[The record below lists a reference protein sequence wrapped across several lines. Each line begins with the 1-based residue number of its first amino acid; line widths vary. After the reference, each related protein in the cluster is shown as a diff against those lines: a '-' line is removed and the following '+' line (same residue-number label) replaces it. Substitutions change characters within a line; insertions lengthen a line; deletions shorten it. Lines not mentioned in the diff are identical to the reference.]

1 MRPSIVTPA
10 LLTLTLTLSGL
21 VLVPPPAYA
30 WNRTGHR
37 AIALIAYRQLD
48 EGTRQKVATLLRKNP
63 AAHDLWTGKKINS
76 DTDPAADAFM
86 HASTFADDVRP
97 PSLFAAQFHHP
108 THHYVSFR
116 YTPREEGENLAAPP
130 ANEENLISTYQVNL
144 ATLRSHQAGV
154 SDEKKALALCWI
166 FHQEGDIHQP
176 LHALSRYSNAFREGD
191 RGGNMVH
198 PFPNPR
204 GSRPYSKNLHAYW
217 DDLLGDDDLVK
228 TYEALNERVEIV
240 LAEFPR
246 ARFNKAELSEDDV
259 RVWTRESIEAA
270 RETVYRDLDPEVASY
285 EELPVAY
292 EAEAQKLA
300 RRRIAL
306 AGYRLAEVLNDLFG
320 DAND

>member
-1 MRPSIVTPA
+1 MRKSFVILA
-10 LLTLTLTLSGL
+10 GLTLVWL
-21 VLVPPPAYA
+21 VLAPMPTYG

-48 EGTRQKVATLLRKNP
+48 EPTRQKVAVLLRKNP

-97 PSLFAAQFHHP
+97 PSLFAPDFHHSA
-108 THHYVSFR
+108 HHYVTFR
-116 YTPREEGENLAAPP
+116 YTPRDEGENIAAPT
-130 ANEENLISTYQVNL
+130 ADEESLLTTYARYL
-144 ATLRSHQAGV
+144 ATVKSTGAAA
-154 SDEKKALALCWI
+154 SDAQKALALCWI
-166 FHQEGDIHQP
+166 FHQQGDIHQP
-176 LHALSRYSNAFREGD
+176 LHALSRYTNAFPQGD
-191 RGGNMVH
+191 RGGNLVH

-217 DDLLGDDDLVK
+217 DDLLGDDDVVK
-228 TYEALNERVEIV
+228 TFDALSERVEVV

-246 ARFNKAELSEDDV
+246 ARFPKSEVGELDV
-259 RVWTRESIEAA
+259 RVWCRESYEAA
-270 RETVYRDLDPEVASY
+270 RETVYRDLDPEVTSY
-285 EELPVAY
+285 DELPVVY

-306 AGYRLAEVLNDLFG
+306 AGYRLAELLDDLFG

>member
-1 MRPSIVTPA
+1 MRKCSLILA
-10 LLTLTLTLSGL
+10 ASAWL
-21 VLVPPPAYA
+21 VLAPLTTYG

-48 EGTRQKVATLLRKNP
+48 EGTRQKVAALLRKNP
-63 AAHDLWTGKKINS
+63 TAYDLWNGKKINS

-97 PSLFAAQFHHP
+97 PSLFGKQFHLP
-108 THHYVSFR
+108 KHHYVNIR
-116 YTPREEGENLAAPP
+116 YATQDPGNRNGEPP
-130 ANEENLISTYQVNL
+130 TDDENILTSYRANL
-144 ATLRSHQAGV
+144 ATVKSGKADV
-154 SDEKKALALCWI
+154 SDEKKAIALCWI

-176 LHALSRYSNAFREGD
+176 LHAISRYSNAFPQGD
-191 RGGNMVH
+191 RGGNLVH

-217 DDLLGDDDLVK
+217 DDLLGDDDRVK
-228 TYEALNERVEIV
+228 TFDGLNERVEVV
-240 LAEFPR
+240 LSEFPR
-246 ARFNKAELSEDDV
+246 SRFSADDLKEDDI
-259 RVWTRESIEAA
+259 RAWAKESFEAA
-270 RETVYRDLDPEVASY
+270 KEAVYRDLDPEVMSY
-285 EELPVAY
+285 EELPVTY

-306 AGYRLAEVLNDLFG
+306 AGYRLAEVLKDLFG